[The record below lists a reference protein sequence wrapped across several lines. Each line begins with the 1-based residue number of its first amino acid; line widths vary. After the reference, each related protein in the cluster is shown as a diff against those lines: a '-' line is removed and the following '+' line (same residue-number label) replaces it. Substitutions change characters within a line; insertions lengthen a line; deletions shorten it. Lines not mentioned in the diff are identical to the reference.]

1 MPQSS
6 PGECEA
12 FVRNLS
18 GRQVAGFAM
27 GDRTGAQLVADALR
41 MAWFRRRPAPGLIFH
56 SGRGSQYA
64 GNLFAAQIE
73 AFKMRASTSRK
84 GDCRDDA
91 VAGSLFGS
99 PEGESLDRHDF
110 GTRRAASDEI
120 MAWIATMRTPKS
132 RSDRCQQTDFSGDL
146 HPNLAFESQK
156 PSFKV
161 GNRLDVPCHANFMHF
176 MA

>member
-1 MPQSS
+1 
-6 PGECEA
+6 
-12 FVRNLS
+12 
-18 GRQVAGFAM
+18 M

-91 VAGSLFGS
+91 VAGSLSGS
-99 PEGESLDRHDF
+99 LKSESLDRHDF

-120 MAWIATMRTPKS
+120 MAWIATSNHTRLHATPGYPGPMQFEKKWLAGTAAGAAWRNALGR
-132 RSDRCQQTDFSGDL
+132 RSTGARS
-146 HPNLAFESQK
+146 S
-156 PSFKV
+156 
-161 GNRLDVPCHANFMHF
+161 
-176 MA
+176 